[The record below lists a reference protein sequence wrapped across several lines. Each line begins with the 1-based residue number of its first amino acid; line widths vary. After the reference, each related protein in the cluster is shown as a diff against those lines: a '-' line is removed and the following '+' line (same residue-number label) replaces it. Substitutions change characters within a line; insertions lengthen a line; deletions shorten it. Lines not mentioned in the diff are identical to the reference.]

1 MPDLSNDPDGKS
13 IVRAELER
21 IAGELTERVYLN
33 NVQAIACV
41 FIDADG
47 DLSTRIAY
55 QRGTKMPLLAGTTLL
70 QHAMLNE
77 MKVATAKPIDPE
89 IKESP

>member
-1 MPDLSNDPDGKS
+1 MTDLSSNPDGKR

-21 IAGELTERVYLN
+21 IVGELTERLYLDN
-33 NVQAIACV
+33 IQAIACV

-55 QRGTKMPLLAGTTLL
+55 QVGTKLPLLAGTTVL
-70 QHAMLNE
+70 QSSMLDE
-77 MKVATAKPIDPE
+77 MKPVAVKTISTPMSNK
-89 IKESP
+89 

>member
-1 MPDLSNDPDGKS
+1 MPDLSSDPDGKR
-13 IVRAELER
+13 IVRDELER

-33 NVQAIACV
+33 NIQAIACV

-55 QRGTKMPLLAGTTLL
+55 QIGTKLPLLAGATVL
-70 QHAMLNE
+70 QSCMLDE
-77 MKVATAKPIDPE
+77 MKQIAAKPIEP
-89 IKESP
+89 KE

>member
-1 MPDLSNDPDGKS
+1 MPDLSNEPNGQG

-33 NVQAIACV
+33 NIQAIACV

-55 QRGTKMPLLAGTTLL
+55 QKGTKLPLLAGITVLG
-70 QHAMLNE
+70 HAMMDE
-77 MKVATAKPIDPE
+77 MKIMAPKPIDPE
-89 IKESP
+89 SMD